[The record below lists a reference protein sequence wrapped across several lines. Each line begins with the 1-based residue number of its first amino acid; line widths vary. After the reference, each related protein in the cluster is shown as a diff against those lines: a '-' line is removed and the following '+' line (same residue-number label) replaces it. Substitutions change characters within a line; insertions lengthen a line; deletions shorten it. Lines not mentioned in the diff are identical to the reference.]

1 MKILAIVLFAAPF
14 SLVAQTTH
22 PVQIGGSTSSA
33 PAPYYSPQFLTIPVG
48 DRVRWTNMSG
58 THNVNGT
65 LELFPANPEPF
76 DSGDPANMMW
86 SYMVTFTVPGVYN
99 YRCESEGHAETQF
112 GTITVQGTTGIRKN
126 ADDQQIV
133 AYPSPAIDFLLV
145 EVGSRRFI
153 KVDILVLDGRVVA
166 SPTVHPGDLF
176 TIPTTELR
184 SGNYMLRLTEA
195 NGLSAIVRFVKN

>member
-1 MKILAIVLFAAPF
+1 M
-14 SLVAQTTH
+14 
-22 PVQIGGSTSSA
+22 
-33 PAPYYSPQFLTIPVG
+33 
-48 DRVRWTNMSG
+48 
-58 THNVNGT
+58 
-65 LELFPANPEPF
+65 
-76 DSGDPANMMW
+76 
-86 SYMVTFTVPGVYN
+86 
-99 YRCESEGHAETQF
+99 
-112 GTITVQGTTGIRKN
+112 QGTTGIRKN

-166 SPTVHPGDLF
+166 SPTVHPGDLL